1 MPRFG
6 EVLRHGRVLASVT
19 RALVTVG
26 LVVGLSATWSG
37 VAAASAAPSH
47 HGHGLGGGPVAAGTV
62 ASVPA
67 DNAFTITTHA
77 GTTLTVDVTTSTTY
91 VERGVSSPS
100 LADVTQ
106 GALVALFGTISGT
119 TVSATEVSI
128 WVPKVASNQ
137 PVAAGTVAS
146 VPADNAFTITTH
158 AGTTLTVDVTAS
170 TTYVERGVSS
180 PSLADV
186 TRGALVALFGTIS
199 GTTVSATE
207 VSIAPPQPS
216 RNFATVG
223 VVQPTPSTTGFTIR
237 TWNGTT
243 VTVDVTAS
251 TTYVERGV
259 SSPSLANVTAG
270 ESVAVFGT
278 TSGTTVTATEVV
290 IVPPPPP
297 NRDLATAGVVQPTP
311 STTGFTILAWNGTTV
326 TVDVT
331 ASTTYA
337 EYGVSS
343 PSLANVTAGEFVAV
357 FGTTS
362 GATVTA
368 TEVVIAG
375 SKGAGLFGF
384 GQPFHFGRGFG
395 GFGGFGFGRGSGHPS
410 RGFGDRGPATGNPGQ

>member
-19 RALVTVG
+19 HALVTVG

-186 TRGALVALFGTIS
+186 TQGALVALFGTIS

-207 VSIAPPQPS
+207 VSIAPPSRVVTSPRWESSSPHRRRRASRSAPGTGQPS
-216 RNFATVG
+216 R
-223 VVQPTPSTTGFTIR
+223 ST
-237 TWNGTT
+237 
-243 VTVDVTAS
+243 
-251 TTYVERGV
+251 
-259 SSPSLANVTAG
+259 
-270 ESVAVFGT
+270 
-278 TSGTTVTATEVV
+278 
-290 IVPPPPP
+290 
-297 NRDLATAGVVQPTP
+297 
-311 STTGFTILAWNGTTV
+311 
-326 TVDVT
+326 
-331 ASTTYA
+331 
-337 EYGVSS
+337 
-343 PSLANVTAGEFVAV
+343 
-357 FGTTS
+357 
-362 GATVTA
+362 
-368 TEVVIAG
+368 
-375 SKGAGLFGF
+375 
-384 GQPFHFGRGFG
+384 
-395 GFGGFGFGRGSGHPS
+395 
-410 RGFGDRGPATGNPGQ
+410 

>member
-6 EVLRHGRVLASVT
+6 AVLRHGRVLASVT
-19 RALVTVG
+19 HALVTVG

-37 VAAASAAPSH
+37 VAAASAAPLH

-128 WVPKVASNQ
+128 
-137 PVAAGTVAS
+137 
-146 VPADNAFTITTH
+146 
-158 AGTTLTVDVTAS
+158 
-170 TTYVERGVSS
+170 
-180 PSLADV
+180 
-186 TRGALVALFGTIS
+186 
-199 GTTVSATE
+199 
-207 VSIAPPQPS
+207 APPQPS

-259 SSPSLANVTAG
+259 SSPSLADVTAG
-270 ESVAVFGT
+270 ESVSVFGT

-311 STTGFTILAWNGTTV
+311 STTGFTILTWNGTTV

-337 EYGVSS
+337 EYGASS
-343 PSLANVTAGEFVAV
+343 PSLANVTAGDFVAV

-362 GATVTA
+362 GTTVTA

-395 GFGGFGFGRGSGHPS
+395 GFGGFGFGRGSGHPG